1 MCPLF
6 TSSGTIVHKKTTTP
20 TPYALAAAFTA
31 EDNGAID
38 PGDNPVAF
46 FTQLSDV
53 FLDDE
58 GIFFSF
64 RVCRACTKKDCGRRA
79 FAGCQL
85 AERILKIFS
94 LGFSK
99 ISQIFFERTREG
111 RKVLDNANAF
121 SLHHRAFR
129 VRA

>member
-6 TSSGTIVHKKTTTP
+6 FPRRICTSLFLGNDRPKKTKTP

-31 EDNGAID
+31 EDSGAID

-58 GIFFSF
+58 GIFLCVF
-64 RVCRACTKKDCGRRA
+64 VQKKTAEACVPAPGVP
-79 FAGCQL
+79 AGG
-85 AERILKIFS
+85 ENFENFS
-94 LGFSK
+94 LGFFQK
-99 ISQIFFERTREG
+99 I
-111 RKVLDNANAF
+111 
-121 SLHHRAFR
+121 RASR
-129 VRA
+129 

>member
-1 MCPLF
+1 MHISLLPRERSF
-6 TSSGTIVHKKTTTP
+6 QKKTKTP

-58 GIFFSF
+58 GIFFLLF
-64 RVCRACTKKDCGRRA
+64 RCAKKDCGRVVILPA
-79 FAGCQL
+79 CQL
-85 AERILKIFS
+85 AARILKILS

-99 ISQIFFERTREG
+99 IESTSPNER
-111 RKVLDNANAF
+111 
-121 SLHHRAFR
+121 
-129 VRA
+129 

>member
-1 MCPLF
+1 MMTTTPEPPHENSKMATAQKCVRCFFPDAKSKNISLF
-6 TSSGTIVHKKTTTP
+6 LGNDRPKKTKTP

-58 GIFFSF
+58 GIFCVC
-64 RVCRACTKKDCGRRA
+64 RVCAGQKKTAGRAVFCLPAGREN
-79 FAGCQL
+79 FKNL
-85 AERILKIFS
+85 
-94 LGFSK
+94 
-99 ISQIFFERTREG
+99 
-111 RKVLDNANAF
+111 
-121 SLHHRAFR
+121 
-129 VRA
+129 

>member
-58 GIFFSF
+58 GIFFRFVS
-64 RVCRACTKKDCGRRA
+64 V
-79 FAGCQL
+79 
-85 AERILKIFS
+85 
-94 LGFSK
+94 
-99 ISQIFFERTREG
+99 
-111 RKVLDNANAF
+111 
-121 SLHHRAFR
+121 
-129 VRA
+129 VRAQKKTAEEERLPAASWQREF

>member
-6 TSSGTIVHKKTTTP
+6 TSSGTIVHKKTKTP

-58 GIFFSF
+58 GIFFRFVS
-64 RVCRACTKKDCGRRA
+64 VVRAQKKTA
-79 FAGCQL
+79 EEFAGCQL

-94 LGFSK
+94 LGFSE

>member
-1 MCPLF
+1 M
-6 TSSGTIVHKKTTTP
+6 SVVHILGNDRPTKKTTTP

-58 GIFFSF
+58 GIFFRFVS
-64 RVCRACTKKDCGRRA
+64 VVRAQKKDCGRA

-94 LGFSK
+94 LGFSDE
-99 ISQIFFERTREG
+99 ISQNFFRAHNERG
-111 RKVLDNANAF
+111 KK
-121 SLHHRAFR
+121 SFR
-129 VRA
+129 

>member
-1 MCPLF
+1 MHISLLPRERSF
-6 TSSGTIVHKKTTTP
+6 QKKTKTP

-58 GIFFSF
+58 GIFFLLFRCAGACQLAARIFENFEF
-64 RVCRACTKKDCGRRA
+64 RVCKNRVH
-79 FAGCQL
+79 
-85 AERILKIFS
+85 ERNIGKE
-94 LGFSK
+94 K
-99 ISQIFFERTREG
+99 
-111 RKVLDNANAF
+111 
-121 SLHHRAFR
+121 
-129 VRA
+129 

>member
-6 TSSGTIVHKKTTTP
+6 FPISLFLGNGRPKKTKTP

-58 GIFFSF
+58 GIFVLF
-64 RVCRACTKKDCGRRA
+64 CAKKDCGSVP
-79 FAGCQL
+79 AGKG
-85 AERILKIFS
+85 E
-94 LGFSK
+94 
-99 ISQIFFERTREG
+99 FEN
-111 RKVLDNANAF
+111 V
-121 SLHHRAFR
+121 
-129 VRA
+129 